1 MVSVLGKGVWM
12 VASGTKS
19 CLNHLRLLKEARV
32 NPSKCDTVFCSNM
45 NLQNVQPKLWMLMI
59 IFYNSVD
66 NQASLILLDRQ
77 WHGKDSTINT
87 FATLTYAPE
96 ADTFSCSSY
105 PFFRGCSVI
114 QGYFLLNFESAR
126 VYRQAYELMYNWCIK
141 LYFMAL
147 HISVWCCEVW

>member
-1 MVSVLGKGVWM
+1 M

-77 WHGKDSTINT
+77 
-87 FATLTYAPE
+87 
-96 ADTFSCSSY
+96 
-105 PFFRGCSVI
+105 
-114 QGYFLLNFESAR
+114 
-126 VYRQAYELMYNWCIK
+126 
-141 LYFMAL
+141 
-147 HISVWCCEVW
+147 